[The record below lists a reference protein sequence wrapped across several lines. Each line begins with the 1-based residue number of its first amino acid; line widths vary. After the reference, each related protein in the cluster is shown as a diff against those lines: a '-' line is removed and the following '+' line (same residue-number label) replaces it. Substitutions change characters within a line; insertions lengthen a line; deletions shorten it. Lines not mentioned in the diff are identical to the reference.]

1 MVIILPLL
9 AGFFGQMAGWFIL
22 DSELISIVA
31 LVMLALDA
39 LMVYLATQ
47 FFQREAIL
55 TRWK

>member
-1 MVIILPLL
+1 
-9 AGFFGQMAGWFIL
+9 
-22 DSELISIVA
+22 LISIVA
-31 LVMLALDA
+31 LVMLVLDV